1 MIQMLTTK
9 DDRVFAYGL
18 IETITNSDNDDNK
31 EEIRIIGYKVY
42 VDDEFYIVEDI
53 DNYNFYELESI
64 PEDVV
69 AWDYGYTEEKG
80 FYEDKM
86 IPYEFPKSETEIL
99 KEQLE
104 AQEQILA
111 EQDELL
117 AMLLLVE

>member
-1 MIQMLTTK
+1 MIQLLTTK
-9 DDRVFAYGL
+9 NDKVFAFGL
-18 IETITNSDNDDNK
+18 IEVLNK
-31 EEIRIIGYKVY
+31 EESEVIGYKVY
-42 VDDEFYIVEDI
+42 VDDKFYVIEDI
-53 DNYNFYELESI
+53 NNYNFYELESI

-99 KEQLE
+99 KERLE
-104 AQEQILA
+104 EQEQILA

-117 AMLLLVE
+117 AMLLLGE

>member
-1 MIQMLTTK
+1 MVQMLTTK
-9 DDRVFAYGL
+9 SDKITALGS
-18 IETITNSDNDDNK
+18 IEVLKSGIDVVK
-31 EEIRIIGYKVY
+31 YKVNSG
-42 VDDEFYIVEDI
+42 DKFYIIEDVE
-53 DNYNFYELESI
+53 NYNFYELESI

-69 AWDYGYTEEKG
+69 VWDYGYTEEKG

-117 AMLLLVE
+117 AMLLLGE